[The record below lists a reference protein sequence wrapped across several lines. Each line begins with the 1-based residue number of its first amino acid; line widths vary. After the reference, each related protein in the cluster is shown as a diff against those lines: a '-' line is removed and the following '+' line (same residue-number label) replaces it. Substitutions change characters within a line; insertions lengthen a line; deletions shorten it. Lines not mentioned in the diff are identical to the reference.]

1 MPNLHN
7 RYELAEGK
15 ISQKNDQVYV
25 KLLIAMQMQLK
36 FELILIY
43 NKFKAVMDNWRYFYF

>member
-7 RYELAEGK
+7 WYKSAEGN

-25 KLLIAMQMQLK
+25 KLLIAMLLQLK
-36 FELILIY
+36 FELIL
-43 NKFKAVMDNWRYFYF
+43 N

>member
-36 FELILIY
+36 FELILIK